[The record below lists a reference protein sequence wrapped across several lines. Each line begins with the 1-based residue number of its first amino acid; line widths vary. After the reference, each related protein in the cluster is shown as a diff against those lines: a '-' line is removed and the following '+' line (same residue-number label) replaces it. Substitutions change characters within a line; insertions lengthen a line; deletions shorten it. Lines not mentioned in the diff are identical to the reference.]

1 MRTCSN
7 CGAPLEDDALFCS
20 ECGTKVGPQKK
31 ICPHCGAEI
40 DDDSIFCAECGAKLD
55 AVNIQPVEQPQVD
68 EPVEEPREESVVE
81 KPVAVQPVVGQQ
93 PSTEQAKDT
102 NVKTTDIEFAPKTN
116 SNSWKYI
123 IGGVVC
129 AVLVVAGG
137 WFVYDKHFGS
147 VLDKLDFSTPLTSIR
162 VSVSEAFL
170 YTEPDENSPVAKT
183 KDGDDWIVKEGYIY
197 SVIEDCGEWYKIAPG
212 YVEYKEFYIKKADC
226 SESSRAPIQDTNA
239 NYLTIDNS
247 IIGSS
252 YIVHRSVEKE
262 LVLEHVISPDGEEK
276 LYLGTVYNGFYVY
289 NYSANID
296 KDYWSEYRKTIATD
310 DGSVSLIDFNQIPEK
325 HLTDPFEEK
334 IRKHE
339 RCFFVQ
345 EDGYLE
351 IFRLRKINI
360 NTINTFYNADHL
372 FLDGNIAGKY
382 DFVMFLDIF
391 GDRVEGRYRV
401 LQNQDGF
408 VNLSGS
414 ITMGKVEV
422 YEYNKEGLQTGYY
435 FTGTLTNKGFSG
447 KYLST
452 EMKKIRMS
460 FTSKVK

>member
-1 MRTCSN
+1 MIKCSN
-7 CGAPLEDDALFCS
+7 CGAQLDNDALFCT
-20 ECGTKVGPQKK
+20 ECGTKQEPQKK
-31 ICPHCGAEI
+31 ICTQCGAEI

-55 AVNIQPVEQPQVD
+55 AVTTQTVEQPQVD
-68 EPVEEPREESVVE
+68 EPVEEPREESVV
-81 KPVAVQPVVGQQ
+81 KPPVSEQPLVEQQ
-93 PSTEQAKDT
+93 TTEQAKDT
-102 NVKTTDIEFAPKTN
+102 IVKTADIAPVPKAN
-116 SNSWKYI
+116 SNSLKYI

-137 WFVYDKHFGS
+137 WFVYDKYFGS

-162 VSVSEAFL
+162 VSVSEAYL

-197 SVIEDCGEWYKIAPG
+197 SVIEDCGEWYKIVPA

-226 SESSRAPIQDTNA
+226 SEYSRTPIQDTNA

-276 LYLGTVYNGFYVY
+276 LYLGTVYDGFYVY

-339 RCFFVQ
+339 RCFHLLA
-345 EDGYLE
+345 DIDLE
-351 IFRLRKINI
+351 IFRFRKINI

-372 FLDGNIAGKY
+372 YLDGNIAGKY

-422 YEYNKEGLQTGYY
+422 YEYNKDGSQTGYY
-435 FTGTLTNKGFSG
+435 FTGTLTDKGFSG

-452 EMKKIRMS
+452 ELKKLKMS